1 MLKETG
7 PLDKKPNR
15 LISQKSPY
23 LLQHAYNPVDWYPWD
38 QEAFDKAKQE
48 EKSIFLSIG
57 YSTCHWCHVMERESF
72 EDEEVAELM
81 NEVFV
86 SIKVDREERPDID
99 SFYMAVCIAMTGSGG
114 WPLTIIISPD
124 KKPIFAGTYIP
135 KRSIYQRIG
144 MMELI
149 PRVRDLW
156 ETHRNE
162 LDSLGEQIIS
172 SLRKVSVKG
181 VELNEK
187 TLYDAYE
194 QLLGKFDEQH
204 GGFGNAPKFPSP
216 HNLNFLLRYWKRT
229 GDEMALHMV
238 VKTLEAMSLGG
249 ICDHIGFGF
258 HRYSTDSKWFVPHF
272 EKMLYD
278 QALLAIAYI
287 EGYQATGNI
296 EFERTV
302 REIFIYVLRDM
313 TDRTG
318 GFYSAEDADSE
329 GIEGKFYVW
338 TRDEIRSILGENANP
353 VMKLFNITHEGNYR
367 EETSKERTGTNIL
380 YLKKTIPE
388 LAIELGIQEH
398 ELKERLGSARYA
410 LLNAREKRIRPGR
423 DDKILTDWNGLMIAA
438 LAKGARVFDDP
449 EYEHAAKKAADF
461 ILTTMRRQEGG
472 LYHRYRDGETAI
484 PAFLDDYAFFTWGL
498 IELYETTFEVSYLK
512 TALELM
518 DILDTKFR
526 DKEDGGFFSTSD
538 EETDMLFPKKEIYDG
553 AIPSGNSVA
562 MQNLLRLGRMIGSS
576 ELNERAIEIE
586 QAFSKTVS
594 RSPSEYTM
602 LMQALDFARGP
613 SSEVVIAGSLK
624 KDDTKGMLQALKHE
638 FIPNS
643 VVIFRP
649 TDEES
654 PEITGLA
661 GYTADL
667 KDIEGKATAYV
678 CRDYTCKQPTTH
690 LEEMLDMLAIKDS
703 S

>member
-1 MLKETG
+1 MIKETG
-7 PLDKKPNR
+7 PLNRKPNR

-23 LLQHAYNPVDWYPWD
+23 LLQHAYNPVDWYPWG
-38 QEAFDKAKQE
+38 QEAFEKAKQE
-48 EKSIFLSIG
+48 EKPIFLSIG
-57 YSTCHWCHVMERESF
+57 YSTCHWCHVMEQESF

-81 NEVFV
+81 NEVFI

-99 SFYMAVCIAMTGSGG
+99 SFYMAVCTAMTGSGG
-114 WPLTIIISPD
+114 WPLTIIISSD

-135 KRSIYQRIG
+135 KRSMYQRAG

-149 PRVRDLW
+149 PRVRELW
-156 ETHRNE
+156 ETQRND
-162 LDSLGEQIIS
+162 LDRLGEQIIS
-172 SLRKVSVKG
+172 SLRTESMKG
-181 VELNEK
+181 EGLNEK
-187 TLYDAYE
+187 TLHDAYE
-194 QLLGKFDEQH
+194 QLFGIFDEQH

-238 VKTLEAMSLGG
+238 VKTLEAMSMGG
-249 ICDHIGFGF
+249 IYDHIGFGF
-258 HRYSTDSKWFVPHF
+258 HRYSTDSRWLVPHF

-287 EGYQATGNI
+287 EGYQVTGNQ

-302 REIFIYVLRDM
+302 REIFTYVLRDM

-329 GIEGKFYVW
+329 GVEGKFYIW
-338 TRDEIRSILGENANP
+338 TTEEIRSILGENADL
-353 VMKLFNITHEGNYR
+353 VMKLFNVLDEGNFR
-367 EETSKERTGTNIL
+367 EEASTEPAGMNIL
-380 YLKKTIPE
+380 HLKKTIPK
-388 LAIELGIQEH
+388 LAIEFGIPEH
-398 ELKERLGSARYA
+398 ELKVRLGSARNE
-410 LLNAREKRIRPGR
+410 LFNAREKRVHPGK

-438 LAKGARVFDDP
+438 LAKGARVFDEP
-449 EYEHAAKKAADF
+449 EYEHAAKKATDF
-461 ILTTMRRQEGG
+461 ILTRMLRQEGG
-472 LYHRYRDGETAI
+472 LYHRHRDGESAI
-484 PAFLDDYAFFTWGL
+484 PAFLDDYTFFTWGL

-518 DILDTKFR
+518 DILLKNFR
-526 DKEDGGFFSTSD
+526 DTENGGYFITSD
-538 EETDMLFPKKEIYDG
+538 EDTDMLFSRKEIYDG

-576 ELNERAIEIE
+576 ELDTKAIEIE

-594 RSPSEYTM
+594 HSPSGYTM
-602 LMQALDFARGP
+602 LMQALDFAIGP
-613 SSEVVIAGSLK
+613 SREVVIAGRSK
-624 KDDTKGMLQALKHE
+624 ADDTKAMLVAIGHE
-638 FIPNS
+638 YIPNT

-661 GYTADL
+661 GFTRDL

-678 CRDYTCKQPTTH
+678 CQDYTCKLPTTDKQKM
-690 LEEMLDMLAIKDS
+690 LEMLK
-703 S
+703 